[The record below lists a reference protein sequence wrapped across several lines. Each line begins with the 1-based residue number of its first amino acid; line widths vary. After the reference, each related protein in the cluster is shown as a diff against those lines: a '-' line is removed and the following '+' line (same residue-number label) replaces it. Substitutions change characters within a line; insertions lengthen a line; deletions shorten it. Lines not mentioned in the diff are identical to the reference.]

1 MEIKGEYWITDSGDI
16 IFADGDVGDFNHE
29 GYIIDSLASL
39 IADEVDFPSKYGY
52 EHIDP
57 DKLIEFI
64 YENELEDQI
73 DPDSLKT
80 LSGSLDARIFG
91 IQKWNW
97 KTVRGN
103 YIETWAMSQND
114 LKTIASGL
122 TDIIYE
128 ESQSDDD
135 ENEETEFYI
144 YSHLTKQS
152 KTFTLPQLKSGG
164 ITAAIQLPSQTD
176 IGRKN
181 DGWSKI
187 AANQNRDID
196 IKNLHPYYQKR
207 SFPLGDNVINFK
219 TFMSIT
225 E

>member
-1 MEIKGEYWITDSGDI
+1 
-16 IFADGDVGDFNHE
+16 
-29 GYIIDSLASL
+29 
-39 IADEVDFPSKYGY
+39 
-52 EHIDP
+52 
-57 DKLIEFI
+57 
-64 YENELEDQI
+64 
-73 DPDSLKT
+73 
-80 LSGSLDARIFG
+80 
-91 IQKWNW
+91 
-97 KTVRGN
+97 
-103 YIETWAMSQND
+103 MSQND

-128 ESQSDDD
+128 EGQGDDDKNDD

-164 ITAAIQLPSQTD
+164 ITAAIQLPSQTE

-196 IKNLHPYYQKR
+196 IKNLHPYYQQR
-207 SFPLGDNVINFK
+207 TFPLGDNVITFK